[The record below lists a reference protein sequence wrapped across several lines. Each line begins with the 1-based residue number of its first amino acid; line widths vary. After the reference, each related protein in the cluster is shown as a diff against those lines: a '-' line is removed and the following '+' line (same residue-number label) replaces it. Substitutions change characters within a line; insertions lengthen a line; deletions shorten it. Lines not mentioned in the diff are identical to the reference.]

1 MEAMSFNTT
10 AVRKSVNLTIN
21 SDLLH
26 QAKALNINLSQTLER
41 HLGEVVQ
48 QLKREQWLAEN
59 QAALDEYS
67 RRVETSGV
75 FSNGLRRF

>member
-48 QLKREQWLAEN
+48 QLMKR
-59 QAALDEYS
+59 AAK
-67 RRVETSGV
+67 TSGK
-75 FSNGLRRF
+75 FAG